1 MKSICI
7 ASGLLLGAA
16 LLAGCGERTG
26 QTGPTGT
33 ATGAFAADV
42 VAGKTSAVTDPVGD
56 ADKTAEAYLDIVRAE
71 ITKQGTNFVFVM
83 TLAAPIPDNPPLP
96 SWADV
101 MVWQPILD
109 TDPTASPVGYPFT
122 KNTAN
127 AFEFFIQHR
136 VYRSGFVDPL
146 DPASAA
152 DVLVDRRP
160 LLKGGQATVTPI
172 KVTIDGAQITF
183 VVDAALLGD
192 PSTFSWLSVTAVAKA
207 GDDVKNA
214 YNKHVP
220 FDFAPDFNLGAPL
233 ATWPL

>member
-1 MKSICI
+1 MKTIRTFLSVVVV
-7 ASGLLLGAA
+7 ATLGA
-16 LLAGCGERTG
+16 GCSERND
-26 QTGPTGT
+26 QTGPLSAEFIAGQTS
-33 ATGAFAADV
+33 V
-42 VAGKTSAVTDPVGD
+42 VADAVGD
-56 ADKTAEAYLDIVRAE
+56 ADKTAQAYLDIVRAE

-83 TLAAPIPDNPPLP
+83 TLAAPVPESPELP

-127 AFEFFIQHR
+127 PFEFFIQHR

-146 DPASAA
+146 DPTGAA

-160 LLKGGQATVTPI
+160 LLTGGQATVTPI
-172 KVTIDGAQITF
+172 KVSVDGAQITF

-192 PSTFSWLSVTAVAKA
+192 PSTFNWVGVTAAAKA

-214 YNKHVP
+214 YNKHFP
-220 FDFAPDFNLGAPL
+220 FDFAPDVNSGAPT
-233 ATWPL
+233 AVWPQ

>member
-1 MKSICI
+1 M
-7 ASGLLLGAA
+7 
-16 LLAGCGERTG
+16 
-26 QTGPTGT
+26 
-33 ATGAFAADV
+33 
-42 VAGKTSAVTDPVGD
+42 
-56 ADKTAEAYLDIVRAE
+56 
-71 ITKQGTNFVFVM
+71 
-83 TLAAPIPDNPPLP
+83 
-96 SWADV
+96 
-101 MVWQPILD
+101 
-109 TDPTASPVGYPFT
+109 GYPFT